1 MPNVIKQQQDDEILT
16 RDEILAADDIAFE
29 TVEVPEWGKKADG
42 SPKKVRIKCMTSTE
56 RDAWENSLIV
66 NDGGKKGQRV
76 SMLDVRAKLL
86 TLTIVDVAGNPQ
98 FTLMDVETL
107 GRKSAAA
114 ADRVFEVS
122 KKLSRVSDEDVE
134 EIIKNSEKTPDD
146 NSSGPSQ

>member
-1 MPNVIKQQQDDEILT
+1 MSNEVIKQQQDDDILT

-42 SPKKVRIKCMTSTE
+42 SPKRVRIKCMTSTE
-56 RDAWENSLIV
+56 RDSWENSLIV
-66 NDGGKKGQRV
+66 RDGKKGQSV

-86 TLTIVDVAGNPQ
+86 TLTIVDVAGNSQ
-98 FTLMDVETL
+98 FSLGDVVLL

-134 EIIKNSEKTPDD
+134 EIIKNSEKIPDG

>member
-1 MPNVIKQQQDDEILT
+1 MTHVIKQQQDDDILT

-29 TVEVPEWGKKADG
+29 TVEVPEWGKRADG
-42 SPKKVRIKCMTSTE
+42 TAKKVRIKCMTSTE

-66 NDGGKKGQRV
+66 MGARGQGQKV

-86 TLTIVDVAGNPQ
+86 ALTIVDVAGNSQ
-98 FTLMDVETL
+98 FNLADVEAL

-122 KKLSRVSDEDVE
+122 KKLSRVSDDDVE
-134 EIIKNSEKTPDD
+134 EIIKNSEKIPDD